1 MTMPTEDE
9 VLGLVL
15 NSIETGL
22 HENQERIV
30 FQFMRVAPESLIV
43 HFAAFQIHKEL
54 EKRWPRQFN
63 VLLENKKSDLKIAPM
78 KGQDEAFLFEF
89 KIPWSGGFIL
99 GETADDFFKKLR
111 NNPRAYEVTVFLE
124 VLNPGE
130 QCYRKPGKVKAANYA
145 EKLRAAVEKKYPGLR
160 AQVVRKGKTFSLA
173 SGDAEIECSV
183 MIWRARHMGP
193 EIDGVETGWDE

>member
-1 MTMPTEDE
+1 MTIPTENEILD
-9 VLGLVL
+9 LVL

-22 HENQERIV
+22 QEHQEHVV
-30 FQFMRVAPESLIV
+30 FQQLRVAPESLIV
-43 HFAAFQIHKEL
+43 HFAAFQMHKEL
-54 EKRWPRQFN
+54 EKRWPDKFD
-63 VLLENKKSDLKIAPM
+63 VLLENMKCDLKIAPM

-124 VLNPGE
+124 ILNPGE

-145 EKLRAAVEKKYPGLR
+145 EKLRSAVEKKYPGLR
-160 AQVVRKGKTFSLA
+160 AQVVRKGKSFSLA

-183 MIWRARHMGP
+183 MVWKA
-193 EIDGVETGWDE
+193 E